1 MWKLLLVLIVGLV
14 FESIGVVCL
23 KKGITQMGDMKQVS
37 VAEVIRLV
45 KAGVKNVNI
54 LLGVFFEALFFGCL
68 LMLLSRGDVSFIW
81 PLTSLSFV
89 FATISAMIFLGE
101 TVSSVRW
108 IGVFLIMIGAGL
120 ISYSEKQKE
129 KETAAA
135 AAAVVAPAGQS
146 GTQK

>member
-23 KKGITQMGDMKQVS
+23 KNGITQMGDMKQVS
-37 VAEVIRLV
+37 VAEVIRMV

-68 LMLLSRGDVSFIW
+68 LLLLSRGDVSFIW

-89 FATISAMIFLGE
+89 FATIAAMIFLHE

-108 IGVFLIMIGAGL
+108 IGVVLIMIGAGL

-129 KETAAA
+129 KENAAKPTAP
-135 AAAVVAPAGQS
+135 VVQVE
-146 GTQK
+146 TQK

>member
-23 KKGITQMGDMKQVS
+23 KKGITEMGEMKTVS
-37 VAEVIRLV
+37 VAEVIRMV
-45 KAGVKNVNI
+45 KSGVTNLNI

-68 LMLLSRGDVSFIW
+68 LLLLSRGDVSFIW

-89 FATISAMIFLGE
+89 FATIAAMIFLHE

-108 IGVFLIMIGAGL
+108 IGVLLIMIGAGL

-129 KETAAA
+129 KEKAAA
-135 AAAVVAPAGQS
+135 SATAQVEQAPA
-146 GTQK
+146 KP